1 MTKKDLIKETSAL
14 TGARQSLVEN
24 VINSFIQSI
33 AKSLKSGKP
42 VQLAG
47 FGTFKKVNRAAR
59 KGRNPKTG
67 EVINIPAGVRIK
79 FASSGKLI
87 ESIK

>member
-1 MTKKDLIKETSAL
+1 MAKKDLIKEASAL
-14 TGARQSLVEN
+14 TGATQSTVEN
-24 VINSFIQSI
+24 IINSFIQLI
-33 AKSLKSGKP
+33 TKSLKAGKP

-79 FASSGKLI
+79 FASSSKLI
-87 ESIK
+87 DSIK